1 MTQRVAI
8 APERAE
14 TEREGERHATWVELF
29 FDLIFVVAIAQLAV
43 VLAGDVSPEGV
54 GRFVLLFVPV
64 WWAWANFSV
73 YADRFESDDSVF
85 RISMLAAMG
94 TMAAVAVNIPD
105 AFGGA
110 STAFAASYIAVRI
123 VLIGLWERV
132 RRRLPEVRALATT
145 SLAAFVVGT
154 SLWALS
160 LLLPDPARFGFWI
173 AALAVEV
180 LTPWLAR
187 RAFAGTP
194 MHASHLAERFGLFVI
209 IVLGESVVALVL
221 GLGGADWSFR
231 SAAVAALGFVAVA
244 ALWWVYFGFSEEAA
258 VGRSLLARN
267 VFIYGH
273 LPLALGLTATGVGI
287 KKAVLASEEPLAAG
301 VGVLL
306 CGGVALFL
314 VSLAALHAAAAGRT
328 RERLVATRS
337 AAAAVAALLAV
348 AAPAL
353 PPLAVSGVLVALLLA
368 VIALEAAEKARE
380 SGYATA
386 EAR

>member
-8 APERAE
+8 TPPRVG
-14 TEREGERHATWVELF
+14 TEHQGERHATWVELF

-43 VLAGDVSPEGV
+43 VLADDVSPEGV

-73 YADRFESDDSVF
+73 YADRFESDDAVF
-85 RISMLAAMG
+85 RIAMLAAMG
-94 TMAAVAVNIPD
+94 TMAAVAVNIPE

-110 STAFAASYIAVRI
+110 STAFAASYVAVRL
-123 VLIGLWERV
+123 VLIALWERV
-132 RRRLPEVRALATT
+132 RRRVPEVHALATR
-145 SLAAFVVGT
+145 SLSAFLAGT
-154 SLWALS
+154 ALWALS
-160 LLLPDPARFGFWI
+160 LLLPEPARFGLWV
-173 AALAVEV
+173 AALALEV
-180 LTPWLAR
+180 FTPWLAR

-221 GLGGADWSFR
+221 GLGGAEWSLR

-244 ALWWVYFGFSEEAA
+244 ALWWVYFTFSEEAA
-258 VGRSLLARN
+258 VGRSLVARY
-267 VFIYGH
+267 VFIYVH
-273 LPLALGLTATGVGI
+273 LPLTLGLSATGVGI
-287 KKAVLASEEPLAAG
+287 KKAVLAGGDPVAPG

-314 VSLAALHAAAAGRT
+314 VSVAALHVAAAGRA
-328 RERLVATRS
+328 RERLVAARL

-353 PPLAVSGVLVALLLA
+353 PPVVVSAALVAVLLA
-368 VIALEAAEKARE
+368 LIALEADEKTRE
-380 SGYATA
+380 PDYATA